1 MFSKIKRR
9 QSRFLSLLAYCLT
22 WKNARENIL
31 VVVSNLINRRTE
43 MGSLGSV
50 ILRYI
55 FLFPGLAQLAID
67 SCLLYGAEDRVEIVQ
82 KIPAL
87 QAGIQVDVMENL
99 CAIVGRSD
107 GLQRIKRYL
116 DVDQGNPNLC
126 DQGDQQSLLE
136 IFAFSGNE
144 VMVYSLIEKGAF
156 IPYVD
161 SKGHHA
167 VYMASAEGHANIVE
181 QLLSSVKKMYG
192 SEILEEMLNKGDY
205 RGITALHIA
214 GANGHY
220 QVIEKLLRYHANV
233 DQIDYQGRTA
243 LHVACYMG
251 HNGIIDQLLDYGSR
265 LDRTTHKGL
274 TPKDYFKLGEMQESL
289 RRNPRMEAKLTASE
303 QEKKIAQQQYI
314 EDNESLK
321 AFMVTFQ
328 RKCGSV
334 FLAYK
339 ALESEAIERSKDILA
354 VSNTMNILGNIIPLP
369 GTALVAEFASMG
381 AEMVEDR
388 IEGNKRKLLTE
399 LFTTVKEMEEA
410 VEEGSYRLTRRYEAG
425 IKKLTVEGA
434 TTLAESGVARF
445 IAYMRDQQTRI
456 KKDKPFP
463 EYILEGVQSQATSSF
478 LESFSLW
485 KVKIQTQDKTLKWTE
500 QDIFAGRIPGILES
514 VSLQQEGYKTSPSPM
529 VFEVSVAEEEEYRE
543 VEESNGRSAIDYKGK
558 DREGIAGRKDNQDD
572 SSSYMKSKKDAQK
585 REHAKC
591 CVVS

>member
-1 MFSKIKRR
+1 MQNRLMKKSPRSIIFVV
-9 QSRFLSLLAYCLT
+9 F
-22 WKNARENIL
+22 IL
-31 VVVSNLINRRTE
+31 FIQ
-43 MGSLGSV
+43 GLGIERCS
-50 ILRYI
+50 
-55 FLFPGLAQLAID
+55 
-67 SCLLYGAEDRVEIVQ
+67 LYGAEGREDRGYRKVDEEQKKQVVESTNVQ
-82 KIPAL
+82 AAERIPAL
-87 QAGIQVDVMENL
+87 QAAIQVDVMKNL
-99 CAIVGRSD
+99 CAIVGRPD
-107 GLQRIKRYL
+107 GLQRIRRYL

-144 VMVYSLIEKGAF
+144 TMVDLLTEKGAF

-161 SKGHHA
+161 NKGHHA
-167 VYMASAEGHANIVE
+167 VYMASAEGYPAIVE
-181 QLLSSVKKMYG
+181 KLLSSVKRMYG
-192 SEILEEMLNKGDY
+192 AEILEEMLNKGDY

-214 GANGHY
+214 SVNSHHH
-220 QVIEKLLRYHANV
+220 VIEKLLRYHANV
-233 DQIDYQGRTA
+233 DQADQQGRTA
-243 LHVACYMG
+243 LHLACYMG

-289 RRNPRMEAKLTASE
+289 RRNPRMEAKLTVSE
-303 QEKKIAQQQYI
+303 QEEKTVQQQYI
-314 EDNESLK
+314 AENESLR

-339 ALESEAIERSKDILA
+339 ALESEAIERSKDVLT

-410 VEEGSYRLTRRYEAG
+410 VEEGAYRLTRRYELG
-425 IKKLTVEGA
+425 IMQLTVDGA

-445 IAYMRDQQTRI
+445 IAYMRNQQARI
-456 KKDKPFP
+456 EKGKPFP
-463 EYILEGVQSQATSSF
+463 EYILESVQSQTISSF

-485 KVKIQTQDKTLKWTE
+485 KVKIQTQDKTLKWTD
-500 QDIFAGRIPGILES
+500 QDIFTGRIPEILDPI
-514 VSLQQEGYKTSPSPM
+514 SLQQDSSM
-529 VFEVSVAEEEEYRE
+529 VFMVFDVSVIDEGKQRQ
-543 VEESNGRSAIDYKGK
+543 ESTDINDKR
-558 DREGIAGRKDNQDD
+558 N
-572 SSSYMKSKKDAQK
+572 AQK
-585 REHAKC
+585 RDHARC